1 LFVDNS
7 SNSKGF
13 KRASDD
19 LGTLNSPDY
28 SNLSLEE
35 FQRD

>member
-13 KRASDD
+13 IRALDD
-19 LGTLNSPDY
+19 LGTLNSPDH
-28 SNLSLEE
+28 SSLSL
-35 FQRD
+35 